1 MRRPVARAVLALV
14 VAAGAGCQDYNFNP
28 VGKCLIQPASER
40 VTLSDVSSAD
50 VLFVV
55 DDSGSMQ
62 GEQSKLAANFSAFIA
77 NIDTYNNGRR
87 DAGLEPF
94 DFHIAV
100 TTTSVSYNP
109 AALATCRSDCG
120 SAAGSPVCC
129 GDSSS
134 VPIKVQKKCSAD
146 PDCGGGQT
154 CRSDCIGLLGDKYCC
169 NATRNAALTEVVP
182 CTREGLSCG
191 QDQRHYQF
199 MGGCVTGVAADQYA
213 FPQGAFVGWQ
223 GNPRVLHFDKEL
235 YLEPGAPGCPTAPC
249 KNRQGLT
256 SAQLQAFFSDPSN
269 GNVLAGTCGSGQEQA
284 LNAARMAL
292 EAAVAGQ
299 QKDTLTIAGAPAWD
313 AATRTASA
321 PAEWPHPGAKLVVVF
336 VGDEDDCSTY
346 RPGANESVVASGA
359 AGADTC
365 VGDATLPAGQQRETP
380 VSQFLDYLTG
390 LGRPMGAAFIV
401 GTSQTICGRDNGGVT
416 DLCTPGKCCDTV
428 CTGNVNICSTAT
440 CGAQAAGYR
449 YLELSQGLKS
459 RGADVV
465 TGSICDPDFSQLLD
479 QIANVVRPP
488 SGLILPTQPAEG
500 VITSL
505 RIADSSGQ
513 TVVRG
518 GVKVICKGPA
528 PATPPLTIDELTA
541 AGWDWWFT
549 ATRDPGPPVA
559 VSKYVYINHDTLKCE
574 ANPGETYAADYIGM
588 LPPNGCVTRDDCQQV
603 LGGQRDSWGCYVP
616 SGQPRGTC
624 ICCATGSTEP
634 ACQAP

>member
-1 MRRPVARAVLALV
+1 MRRPAGRAVLALV
-14 VAAGAGCQDYNFNP
+14 VAVGAGCQDYNFNP
-28 VGKCLIQPASER
+28 VGKCLIQPSSER
-40 VTLSDVSSAD
+40 VTLSSVSSAD

-55 DDSGSMQ
+55 DDSGSMA

-100 TTTSVSYNP
+100 TTTSVSFNP
-109 AALATCRSDCG
+109 TALATCRSDCG
-120 SAAGSPVCC
+120 SSAGSLVCC
-129 GDSSS
+129 GDTSSA
-134 VPIKVQKKCSAD
+134 PIKAPKQCTAD
-146 PDCGGGQT
+146 PDCSGGQT
-154 CRSDCIGLLGDKYCC
+154 CRSDCIGLLGDRYCC
-169 NATRNAALTEVVP
+169 NATRNASLTEVVP

-191 QDQRHYQF
+191 QFQTHYQF
-199 MGGCVTGVAADQYA
+199 SSGCNVGVGADQWP

-223 GNPRVLHFDKEL
+223 GNPRVLHFDKQLYEL
-235 YLEPGAPGCPTAPC
+235 PGSAGCPTAPC

-256 SAQLQAFFSDPSN
+256 SAQLQAFFSDPAQ
-269 GNVLAGTCGSGQEQA
+269 GNVIVGTCGSGQEQA
-284 LNAARMAL
+284 MNGARMAV
-292 EAAVAGQ
+292 EAALSGS

-313 AATRTASA
+313 APTRTASA

-336 VGDEDDCSTY
+336 VGDEDDCSGP
-346 RPGANESVVASGA
+346 PGPNESVVWLPEP
-359 AGADTC
+359 AGADAC
-365 VGDATLPAGQQRETP
+365 VRDATLPASQQRETP

-390 LGRPMGAAFIV
+390 LGRPLGAAFIV
-401 GTSQTICGRDNGGVT
+401 GTAQTICGRENAGVT
-416 DLCTPGKCCDTV
+416 DVCTPGTCCDYV
-428 CTGNVNICSTAT
+428 CTGSTSVCTTAT
-440 CGAQAAGYR
+440 CGAQAPGFR
-449 YLELSQGLKS
+449 YLELSQGLKA

-465 TGSICDPDFSQLLD
+465 AGSICDPDFSQLLD

-528 PATPPLTIDELTA
+528 PAGLTTDEAKA

-559 VSKYVYINHDTLKCE
+559 LSKFVYINHDTGKCE

-624 ICCATGSTEP
+624 ICCSAGSTEP